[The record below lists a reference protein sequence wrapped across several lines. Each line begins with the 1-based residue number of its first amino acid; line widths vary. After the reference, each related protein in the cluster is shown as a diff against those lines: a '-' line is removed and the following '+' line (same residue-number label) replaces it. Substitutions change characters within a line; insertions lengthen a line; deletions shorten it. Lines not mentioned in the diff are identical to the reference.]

1 MTKNDFKKI
10 IADYLA
16 DMEILDRKDLNQS
29 IKDTL
34 IKNNITETKE
44 ASRNPKKIARKKMR
58 SERDFWSISFNYHKY
73 FFDVR
78 FSKSL

>member
-1 MTKNDFKKI
+1 MNSKKI

-16 DMEILDRKDLNQS
+16 DMEILDRKDLTQS
-29 IKDTL
+29 IKETL
-34 IKNNITETKE
+34 IKINITEIKE
-44 ASRNPKKIARKKMR
+44 DRRNSKKLLVKKMR